1 MSSLKISTIDDRT
14 QRVPKLTRAS
24 AWRRLLFWRRVS
36 TAWRNSAIRVSAHSR
51 RLPNTIGEFAE
62 TAISGAASSWARL

>member
-1 MSSLKISTIDDRT
+1 MSSLKISTTESRT

-24 AWRRLLFWRRVS
+24 CSRIVLPLARVS

-51 RLPNTIGEFAE
+51 LPNRMGEFDD
-62 TAISGAASSWARL
+62 TDISGPARSWARL